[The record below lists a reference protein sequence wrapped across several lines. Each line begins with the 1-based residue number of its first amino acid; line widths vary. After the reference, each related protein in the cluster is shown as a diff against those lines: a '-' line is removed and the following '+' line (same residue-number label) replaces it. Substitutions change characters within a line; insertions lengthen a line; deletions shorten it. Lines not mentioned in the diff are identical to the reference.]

1 MEKNEL
7 RENDIKNHACYHFDD
22 VMRVID
28 INSRDILL
36 DGKRYENNLILDISY
51 KTFMGSIPLHIR
63 FDEIDGFI
71 KVYDGIRYLVSFSN
85 SWYDTICDKI
95 KELNIV
101 YVKKWYHR

>member
-1 MEKNEL
+1 
-7 RENDIKNHACYHFDD
+7 
-22 VMRVID
+22 
-28 INSRDILL
+28 
-36 DGKRYENNLILDISY
+36 
-51 KTFMGSIPLHIR
+51 MGSRPLRIR